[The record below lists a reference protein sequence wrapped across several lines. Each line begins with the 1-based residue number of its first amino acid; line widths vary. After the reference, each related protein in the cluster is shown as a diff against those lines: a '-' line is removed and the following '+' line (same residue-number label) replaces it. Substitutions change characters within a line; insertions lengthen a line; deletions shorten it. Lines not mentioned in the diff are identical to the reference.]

1 MQLMTN
7 LFSSGFHLAEIVDF
21 LERSKLVEAKFVTTI
36 REGLSNGQ
44 SLSEILNDLRFS
56 NSVITQV
63 ALADYHGNT
72 LQTLQLITENL
83 TQVQKVRQKLVTVAT
98 YPIILLVFLIVIV
111 LGLKTYLLPQV
122 ATNNF
127 AGTVINLLPWL
138 FLGFGIMLTG
148 LILGLVRY
156 FKTTSPL
163 RNIQKVGRFPLIQTY
178 LKLYLTAFY
187 AREWGN
193 LIKQGL
199 EMRQDLIDAMQLGQ
213 EFHEKIHR
221 YRFFAPELAL
231 IIEYGD
237 MKAKLG
243 DELLIY
249 ADESWAKFFE
259 KVEKAMTIIQPLVF
273 LFVALMIVLIY
284 AAMLL
289 PIYDQMASGI

>member
-138 FLGFGIMLTG
+138 FLGFRIMLTG

-187 AREWGN
+187 ARE
-193 LIKQGL
+193 
-199 EMRQDLIDAMQLGQ
+199 
-213 EFHEKIHR
+213 
-221 YRFFAPELAL
+221 
-231 IIEYGD
+231 
-237 MKAKLG
+237 
-243 DELLIY
+243 
-249 ADESWAKFFE
+249 
-259 KVEKAMTIIQPLVF
+259 
-273 LFVALMIVLIY
+273 
-284 AAMLL
+284 
-289 PIYDQMASGI
+289 

>member
-111 LGLKTYLLPQV
+111 LGLK
-122 ATNNF
+122 
-127 AGTVINLLPWL
+127 NLL
-138 FLGFGIMLTG
+138 
-148 LILGLVRY
+148 
-156 FKTTSPL
+156 TT
-163 RNIQKVGRFPLIQTY
+163 
-178 LKLYLTAFY
+178 
-187 AREWGN
+187 
-193 LIKQGL
+193 
-199 EMRQDLIDAMQLGQ
+199 
-213 EFHEKIHR
+213 
-221 YRFFAPELAL
+221 
-231 IIEYGD
+231 
-237 MKAKLG
+237 
-243 DELLIY
+243 
-249 ADESWAKFFE
+249 
-259 KVEKAMTIIQPLVF
+259 
-273 LFVALMIVLIY
+273 
-284 AAMLL
+284 
-289 PIYDQMASGI
+289 ASGD